1 MLFQNS
7 GAASKLSEVSDW
19 DQCINFIEN
28 IRSSCIHLHGFQL
41 FFLLSKVKEIIS
53 FNFIS
58 NVNFVCL
65 RADSDRLSIVAKG
78 FLKVQNFLASCKFW
92 IIACRIL
99 NKGGSALPTLFNGP
113 EMLSFAFKA
122 NLFNEI
128 YFESRNIKKESP
140 AKIRKLMKIAQ

>member
-1 MLFQNS
+1 MHIQNS
-7 GAASKLSEVSDW
+7 GAASKLSEVSDL

-41 FFLLSKVKEIIS
+41 FFLLPKVKEIIS
-53 FNFIS
+53 FNFIR

-65 RADSDRLSIVAKG
+65 RADSDRLAIVAKG

-92 IIACRIL
+92 IITCRVL
-99 NKGGSALPTLFNGP
+99 NKGGSDLPTLFNGP
-113 EMLSFAFKA
+113 EMSFAFKA

-140 AKIRKLMKIAQ
+140 AKLRKLMKIAQ

>member
-1 MLFQNS
+1 MHCWVWTRTFWFEMQELNPCYAFPKFWCCFQVFW
-7 GAASKLSEVSDW
+7 EVSDW

-41 FFLLSKVKEIIS
+41 FFLLPKIKEIIS

-65 RADSDRLSIVAKG
+65 RADSDRLAIVAKG

-92 IIACRIL
+92 VIACRVL

-128 YFESRNIKKESP
+128 YF
-140 AKIRKLMKIAQ
+140 